1 MFDQVLEE
9 SEMDLSSA
17 RQQTLT
23 DQSQESKVG
32 EERSVISGIKEDSSY
47 EIEQKNDI
55 QKVENDFKETA
66 GENRLIEYQ
75 LKDDD
80 PI

>member
-55 QKVENDFKETA
+55 QTVENYFKETA
-66 GENRLIEYQ
+66 GENR
-75 LKDDD
+75 
-80 PI
+80 

>member
-17 RQQTLT
+17 RQQILT

-55 QKVENDFKETA
+55 QTVENDFKETA
-66 GENRLIEYQ
+66 GENR
-75 LKDDD
+75 
-80 PI
+80 